1 MKIRNPKNTTQKGG
15 LDPLLKLPPAINN
28 VDYDNLETNDDSVEI
43 KNPDR
48 PVVLN
53 PDLPFV
59 LSKPRRDWI
68 AQFYPYAPYFIDIVK
83 KIKWNEFNIDL
94 AAKGVTIPPGMT
106 VKLHLGYYKALPKY
120 NFFGGIVTE
129 ILDKELEKIVRTRD
143 LPRLHDYVAPTA
155 DIDVSIYF
163 VITIVGRNI
172 YYPYSDE
179 ALDIIE
185 QINLIHIKKLILDE
199 LYLFIEDEVNRGLA
213 IVSKHFNKSKS
224 RSAAHA
230 RSVWRTLMR
239 SIRATRKSS
248 KSRSPV
254 GLTFT
259 READRYRIMGKM
271 KGNYEDHLMEFIPRI
286 YCCIGED
293 DDETWFDVINLESS
307 NIHGVRP
314 VAIYNEFHNYIK
326 INGYNLLGLDTI
338 LKRNTQ
344 LISSTDRLFGQE
356 AKKEFEFSYYDK
368 AMARLMRIK
377 YILSL
382 VLYLYNHGHA
392 EIIGVKR
399 SEEIIEKYIDSCLK
413 NPSQPCPE
421 FFVKLKNDDSRT
433 FYRSFSV
440 KEL

>member
-1 MKIRNPKNTTQKGG
+1 MKNHNTTKKIQRGG
-15 LDPLLKLPPAINN
+15 LDPLLKLPPALTNLN
-28 VDYDNLETNDDSVEI
+28 YDNLEVHDEQVRVTGPWLKD
-43 KNPDR
+43 PA
-48 PVVLN
+48 
-53 PDLPFV
+53 LPFI
-59 LSKPRRDWI
+59 LNKSRRDWI

-83 KIKWNEFNIDL
+83 KIKWNDFNIDL

-106 VKLHLGYYKALPKY
+106 VKLHLGYYNAFPKY

-129 ILDKELEKIVRTRD
+129 ILDKELAKIVRSQD

-155 DIDVSIYF
+155 DIDVSINF

-185 QINLIHIKKLILDE
+185 QINLVHIKRLILDE

-213 IVSKHFNKSKS
+213 VVSKHFNKSKS
-224 RSAAHA
+224 RSASHA

-239 SIRATRKSS
+239 SIRATRKGS
-248 KSRSPV
+248 KSRSHV
-254 GLTFT
+254 GLTFI

-271 KGNYEDHLMEFIPRI
+271 NGDYEDHLMEFIPRI

-314 VAIYNEFHNYIK
+314 VAIYNEVHNYNK

-338 LKRNTQ
+338 LKRNSQ
-344 LISSTDRLFGQE
+344 LVSSTNRLFGQE
-356 AKKEFEFSYYDK
+356 AQKELEFAYYDK
-368 AMARLMRIK
+368 AVARLMRIK
-377 YILSL
+377 YILEL
-382 VLYLYNHGHA
+382 VLYLLNTGHA
-392 EIIGVKR
+392 DIIGVER
-399 SEEIIEKYIDSCLK
+399 SKKILDKYVSGT
-413 NPSQPCPE
+413 
-421 FFVKLKNDDSRT
+421 FFVALKGDVSRT
-433 FYRSFSV
+433 FYRSL
-440 KEL
+440 ELARP